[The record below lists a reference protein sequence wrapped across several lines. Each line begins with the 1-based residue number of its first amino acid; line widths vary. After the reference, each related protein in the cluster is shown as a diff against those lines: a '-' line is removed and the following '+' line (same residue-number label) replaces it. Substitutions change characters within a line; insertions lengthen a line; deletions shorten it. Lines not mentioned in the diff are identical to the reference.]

1 MFSAPSGAFLFGFLH
16 GRLAALPLV
25 NFKTPEP
32 RGFARRVGNG
42 LVDAADM
49 PPLKEDVVAFR
60 AAGVGI
66 ALQDEHCFSLA
77 NARAERRSRK
87 MKEAANLRRPLQSNL
102 AVPLSSAFVVFWVA
116 VPFATIFVTA
126 ARAAARHAGRY
137 LSSGALNFLDTLA
150 AEDAAVTVSL
160 ANENEGDRTS
170 IPITNTVPARYFCI
184 CFSPNGF

>member
-1 MFSAPSGAFLFGFLH
+1 MFSAPEWGLSFWISPWTPRCPA
-16 GRLAALPLV
+16 LV

-102 AVPLSSAFVVFWVA
+102 AVPLSSAFVVFWVV

-137 LSSGALNFLDTLA
+137 LSSVGAEFFGYA
-150 AEDAAVTVSL
+150 
-160 ANENEGDRTS
+160 G
-170 IPITNTVPARYFCI
+170 C
-184 CFSPNGF
+184 